1 MSIRWTGDLGKPW
14 YEGKIVEFHAATDEH
29 LVLYDDGEQR
39 LHLLRQEAATNQL
52 RWLTDPVE
60 QPAAAKRAKSS
71 AGNSRA
77 SGTTKRAAEKPVDVP
92 PGWKVVRMSAPSK
105 SYNVFH
111 GPRGIKAFS
120 LPGAWRA
127 HEAKAGAPSKPQKVI
142 AKKPARKAGAAA
154 SKAKASR
161 AAPAP
166 KAKPKAAPAPS
177 KPQKVIA
184 KKPARKA
191 GAAASK
197 AKASRAASAPKA
209 KPQAAPAPKAR
220 ARAATA
226 KEQATANVKKA
237 LPSLQQL
244 AASVAKLI
252 KKGSAAKKSTSSKG
266 AKPAKKAAAAA
277 KPKSKGTRAP
287 TPGFELIG
295 KRVSI
300 RWTGDPGKPWYSGKI
315 VEYNVSTEQHLVLYD
330 DGDQK
335 VHHLEREE
343 SVKQLKW
350 L

>member
-1 MSIRWTGDLGKPW
+1 MSTQVGRRVSIRWTGDLGKPW

-166 KAKPKAAPAPS
+166 KAKPKAAPAP
-177 KPQKVIA
+177 
-184 KKPARKA
+184 
-191 GAAASK
+191 
-197 AKASRAASAPKA
+197 
-209 KPQAAPAPKAR
+209 KAR